1 MTTITVGAS
10 HERLQAFADLFDG
23 RAARA
28 QRVGVTID
36 ELPTSG
42 VLVLALP
49 EGGAQRWP
57 LEALRS
63 LPDQADRNSLI
74 LARVGDPVARLMV
87 EDPELIRILRARA
100 PFLHRRPPV
109 KGKAR
114 LLAWACAAVASVALI
129 VFVLV
134 PVMADQLAEYL
145 PPEGEKALGDATLE
159 QIRSALSDN
168 AYLPMAY
175 CNTRAGVAALDRMT
189 ERLAGDLD
197 LPYPINLHV
206 LDSDLINAFAL
217 PGGHVVLFRGL
228 IDAAE
233 TPEEVAA
240 VYAHELGHVANRDP
254 TRSALRSAGSIGVI
268 GLLLGD
274 FAGGTVV
281 LFLTER
287 LIDANYSQAAEAGAD
302 AFAHDLLIRHRI
314 RPDALATMFQRLK
327 DKYGDS
333 EGITAH
339 FAAHPRLG
347 DRIEAARLAAGRL
360 TDPPEPLLTEAEW
373 QAMQRI
379 CG

>member
-1 MTTITVGAS
+1 MTTIVVGAS
-10 HERLQAFADLFDG
+10 HEPLQAFADLFDG
-23 RAARA
+23 RSARA

-36 ELPTSG
+36 ETPTGG
-42 VLVLALP
+42 VLLLALP
-49 EGGAQRWP
+49 DGGTLRWP

-63 LPDQADRNSLI
+63 PPDQADRTGLI
-74 LARVGDPVARLMV
+74 LARTGDPAARLMV
-87 EDPELIRILRARA
+87 DDKVLILILRARA
-100 PFLHRRPPV
+100 PFLRRRPPV
-109 KGKAR
+109 KGKGR

-145 PPEGEKALGDATLE
+145 PPEGEKALGDATLK
-159 QIRSALSDN
+159 QIRSALSEN
-168 AYLPMAY
+168 EFAPMAL
-175 CNTRAGVAALDRMT
+175 CETRDGLAALDKMT
-189 ERLAGDLD
+189 TRLAGDLE

-206 LDSDLINAFAL
+206 LDSDIINAFAL

-233 TPEEVAA
+233 QPEEVAA
-240 VYAHELGHVANRDP
+240 VYAHELGHVINRDP

-287 LIDANYSQAAEAGAD
+287 LIDASYSQAAEAGAD
-302 AFAHDLLIRHRI
+302 AFAHELLIRKRV
-314 RPDALATMFQRLK
+314 RPDALASMLQRLK
-327 DKYGDS
+327 KKYGDN

-339 FAAHPRLG
+339 FAAHPKLG
-347 DRIEAARLAAGRL
+347 DRIEAARLAAERL
-360 TDPPEPLLTEAEW
+360 AEPPVPILTEAEW

-379 CG
+379 CR